1 MGQYYTLYNVDKKVC
16 VDAMEFDRSIKLMGS
31 CYVGNPFVNAASALM
46 AGPWRGDRVMYVGD
60 YAWDD
65 AMGEDREGSACRA
78 LLDLEA
84 SGEVSED
91 PYRAPSYFDKV
102 DPDEREALVEQA
114 NDADAC
120 LAAYR
125 FVANLDKRVYY
136 DREDMPESFLG
147 VDRLTG
153 EDYRLR
159 QDPLLIFLAVGC
171 GLGGGDY
178 CSEQAADQVG
188 SWAADRIAVSSEPPE
203 GFVKIASPF
212 ATRAASRAK
221 PRQAAGS
228 PAAWPPKKIDATT
241 SERKPIMAMK
251 DEVFVIEHDPAARQ
265 ALLKIAREG
274 APMPYIVAT
283 GYDAA
288 SREWSQGNYFDDLAR
303 AVEEYKRRIENPY
316 YNDDVFCVVDWDR
329 ADVENAIEFAFG
341 QAKATERNVDAVID
355 AVAEKLRW
363 RAVDLGR
370 EIIDEA
376 VEGLAE

>member
-1 MGQYYTLYNVDKKVC
+1 
-16 VDAMEFDRSIKLMGS
+16 
-31 CYVGNPFVNAASALM
+31 
-46 AGPWRGDRVMYVGD
+46 
-60 YAWDD
+60 
-65 AMGEDREGSACRA
+65 
-78 LLDLEA
+78 
-84 SGEVSED
+84 
-91 PYRAPSYFDKV
+91 
-102 DPDEREALVEQA
+102 
-114 NDADAC
+114 
-120 LAAYR
+120 
-125 FVANLDKRVYY
+125 
-136 DREDMPESFLG
+136 
-147 VDRLTG
+147 
-153 EDYRLR
+153 
-159 QDPLLIFLAVGC
+159 
-171 GLGGGDY
+171 
-178 CSEQAADQVG
+178 
-188 SWAADRIAVSSEPPE
+188 
-203 GFVKIASPF
+203 
-212 ATRAASRAK
+212 
-221 PRQAAGS
+221 
-228 PAAWPPKKIDATT
+228 
-241 SERKPIMAMK
+241 MAMK